1 MKGKIFMEKK
11 FVLTEETLTIG
22 KRTLYRIKAIRD
34 FGSVR
39 EGDLGGFVEKERNL
53 SHKGDCWIY
62 NDACV
67 FDEAYI
73 YDNAR
78 ISGVA
83 WVCDRACIYDDAH
96 ISGIARISGRAR
108 ISDNAYVYDN
118 VYVCEKASIYGN
130 AHVYGEAYIY
140 GDAHIFGN
148 ACIFGKAYIHD
159 KAQVCDN
166 AKVYDNAH
174 IHESS
179 YIGGNAIVF
188 KNANICGNARVYGEA
203 RVGEQAL
210 VQFSQLDSDLKEDLK
225 ASLRCQCNLIPED
238 NKVIAYKIVHKDL
251 SSLHDRN
258 FIYKVGKTA
267 ICENPQ
273 EDNSSC
279 SPGLHFSN
287 LTYWDN
293 KCTHCLKDL
302 IYLKAEISLEDII
315 TIQHGKIRCRKAKIL
330 NKIEIF

>member
-1 MKGKIFMEKK
+1 MEKK
-11 FVLTEETLTIG
+11 FILTEETFTIG

-34 FGSVR
+34 FRNVKK
-39 EGDLGGFVEKERNL
+39 GDLGGFIEKERNL
-53 SHKGDCWIY
+53 SQKGDCWIY

-83 WVCDRACIYDDAH
+83 WVCDRACIYNNAR
-96 ISGIARISGRAR
+96 IGGIARISGRAH
-108 ISDNAYVYDN
+108 ISDNAHVYDS
-118 VYVCEKASIYGN
+118 VYVCEKASIYGD
-130 AHVYGEAYIY
+130 ARVYGEAYIH
-140 GDAHIFGN
+140 GDARIFGN
-148 ACIFGKAYIHD
+148 TCIFDSAHIHGN
-159 KAQVCDN
+159 AQVCDK

-179 YIGGNAIVF
+179 YVGGNAVVF
-188 KNANICGNARVYGEA
+188 ENANIRGNARVYGEA

-225 ASLRCQCNLIPED
+225 ASLRCQCNLIPEGD
-238 NKVIAYKIVHKDL
+238 KVIAYKVVHKDL

-258 FIYKVGKTA
+258 FVYKVGKIA

-293 KCTHCLKDL
+293 EAKDSLDNL